1 MAQPKERDKCKKG
14 NAAWQEWKIIPF
26 LPVSSKFCHD
36 YPMLENLFLITG
48 TSLAN
53 PYMMLAIAE
62 DEIIIKACFFL

>member
-1 MAQPKERDKCKKG
+1 MAVFYKRIWRSQKREIDVKKG
-14 NAAWQEWKIIPF
+14 MRRGRNGRLSRSC

-53 PYMMLAIAE
+53 P
-62 DEIIIKACFFL
+62 